1 MIGIANYQES
11 TLGKALCALTSY
23 GFPEVCTE
31 DIWISC
37 ISSPISAYSCARKE
51 RCFAETR
58 RWGALSGRE
67 GRQTRQLQDC
77 CAQRKN
83 QRKRF
88 HSCYC
93 LRILIV
99 SQQVFYTFVL
109 PFITDKNTYSFLK
122 IWKLQMSK
130 SHGL

>member
-23 GFPEVCTE
+23 GFPEACTE

-51 RCFAETR
+51 RCFAEIW

-67 GRQTRQLQDC
+67 GYQTRQLQDC

-83 QRKRF
+83 QRNRF
-88 HSCYC
+88 HCCYC
-93 LRILIV
+93 LQILIV
-99 SQQVFYTFVL
+99 SQQVFYIFVL
-109 PFITDKNTYSFLK
+109 SFITDKNTHSFLK
-122 IWKLQMSK
+122 IRKLQMSK